1 MYTPEEMVGKKVVVV
16 ANLKPVKLCGE
27 LSQGMI
33 LAASGKGDK
42 MEVLEV
48 K

>member
-1 MYTPEEMVGKKVVVV
+1 MKFG
-16 ANLKPVKLCGE
+16 

-33 LAASGKGDK
+33 LAASGDAPGIDLLGVDAGAQRGMK
-42 MEVLEV
+42 V